1 MKIIADAHLPYV
13 NEYFGCYG
21 DIQKISGREM
31 RADDVKDAD
40 ILLVRAV
47 TAVNEK
53 LLAGSRVKFVGSMT
67 AGTDH
72 LDTQWLDHQGI
83 LWSGAAGFNAPPV
96 ADYVMSTLAALIVRR
111 LLPQK
116 KFKAAVIG
124 AGQVGRRVVANL
136 RLLGLDVIVC
146 DPLRARNEPDFVSTP
161 IEQIADVDFIS
172 IHVPLTNTEENP
184 THHLIGSDFLR
195 RQKAGS
201 VLLNASRGAVVDSPA
216 LLQDGGHM
224 MWCLDVFEHEPEINK
239 MILERATLT
248 TPHIAGYSQQSKVRG
263 MEMLYRAACDLGVI
277 ASQSVTPVAMP
288 HQELNY
294 SGSNHHWQD
303 IVLGVFNPV
312 VMTSMMRT
320 TMLPA
325 EYPGVIFDELRN
337 RFQYRHEF
345 AYTSIPGLVVSDQDV
360 RILAHLGF
368 NLNSRSVG

>member
-53 LLAGSRVKFVGSMT
+53 LLAGSSVKFVGSMT

-72 LDTQWLDHQGI
+72 LDTGWLDQAGI

-161 IEQIADVDFIS
+161 IEQ
-172 IHVPLTNTEENP
+172 
-184 THHLIGSDFLR
+184 
-195 RQKAGS
+195 
-201 VLLNASRGAVVDSPA
+201 
-216 LLQDGGHM
+216 
-224 MWCLDVFEHEPEINK
+224 
-239 MILERATLT
+239 
-248 TPHIAGYSQQSKVRG
+248 
-263 MEMLYRAACDLGVI
+263 
-277 ASQSVTPVAMP
+277 
-288 HQELNY
+288 
-294 SGSNHHWQD
+294 
-303 IVLGVFNPV
+303 
-312 VMTSMMRT
+312 
-320 TMLPA
+320 
-325 EYPGVIFDELRN
+325 
-337 RFQYRHEF
+337 
-345 AYTSIPGLVVSDQDV
+345 
-360 RILAHLGF
+360 
-368 NLNSRSVG
+368 